1 MERMN
6 VDFNVTNGTI
16 GPMAIASLVI
26 MVIVNHENWFK
37 LFFVVRKWCTGTPPP
52 EEAWQKEVE
61 NQLKNVCGKLADQE
75 TASQTA
81 QEKNSGVHQEILA
94 ELKQLNTNFSQFT
107 EAINQLNTNFSQF
120 TEAINQLNTN
130 FTTANAAREDA
141 VAPARHEHKL
151 ISSLFKLRRNRPHS
165 DIH

>member
-37 LFFVVRKWCTGTPPP
+37 LSFVVRRWCTGTPAP

-107 EAINQLNTNFSQF
+107 EAINQLNTNF
-120 TEAINQLNTN
+120 
-130 FTTANAAREDA
+130 TTANAAREDA